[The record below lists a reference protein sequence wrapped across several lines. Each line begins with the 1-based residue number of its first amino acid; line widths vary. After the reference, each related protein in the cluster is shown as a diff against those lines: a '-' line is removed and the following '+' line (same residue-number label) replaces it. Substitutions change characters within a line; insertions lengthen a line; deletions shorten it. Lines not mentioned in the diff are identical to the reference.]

1 MLFPPFLVCVGVIS
15 AVEPVAPEVRV
26 TNVRRVFHNGEHN
39 AFTHMIRFR
48 DRFYLAFRSCPDG
61 HMIYPTSSNIILE
74 SEDGQTWKKVHHF
87 RVPKRDL
94 RDPHFLVLHDT
105 LFVNV
110 SAWYCG
116 DKPTPPEEYGFNKH
130 LGYGCRSKDGSTWSD
145 PFMLEGTYGHFVG
158 RTTTHNGTAYMC
170 GRRKH
175 EFTETSRNIRSDCE
189 SVMLE
194 SDDGFVWRTRAIFQ
208 TTLGNET
215 AFLFEPD
222 GSILAVSRYTMEK
235 SQLCQSKPPYSQW
248 ERSDLA
254 RFIGGPLLVKW
265 GGHYLV
271 GGRNTSGPRWGGA
284 FQVDGQK
291 PTGPRPV
298 TTLYW
303 LVDGK
308 LIECAAL
315 PSGGDNSYPGFIEL
329 SPTRGLL
336 SWYSTHEKD
345 DSGKPM
351 TAIYLAD
358 LEIVE

>member
-1 MLFPPFLVCVGVIS
+1 MYVATIAC
-15 AVEPVAPEVRV
+15 AKEPQVPEVRV

-130 LGYGCRSKDGSTWSD
+130 LGYWCRSKDGSTWSD

-248 ERSDLA
+248 ERSDLD